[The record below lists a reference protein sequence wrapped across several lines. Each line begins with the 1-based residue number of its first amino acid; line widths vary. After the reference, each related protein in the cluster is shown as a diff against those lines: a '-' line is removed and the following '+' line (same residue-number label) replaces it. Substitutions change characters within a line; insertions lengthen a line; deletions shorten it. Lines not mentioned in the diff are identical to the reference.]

1 MMLMAEDDDFRSA
14 SELERKKK
22 KLEADFN
29 VFLCESQ
36 KWLVLV
42 QVVFYSTFL
51 LADSSWSFVA
61 DSRVVD
67 YSGYFWKSIGF
78 NCYLNCNASISK
90 LDIPSEVKLFL
101 DSAMYSVVNLLLL
114 VTLVTTAVVIRRRA
128 VQKRWVLWST
138 TLMVS
143 GAVFGPL
150 FAEIVAFKSWMEEF
164 AVFANQT
171 QVEVPIFKSLY
182 LQSWLMGNVQRQTG
196 FQGLVL
202 LAYAPRF
209 LPYVITCACLCF
221 AELVTEL
228 WFSSQLT
235 HNLALDNANWT
246 IYLSNFGVGMWGY
259 PVSNN
264 FTGYFIPAGIVW
276 CFERMLRN
284 SFLVQKSLELK
295 SKSLYKEARPFDQ
308 KTIRDWVEAVAVVR
322 RGNDFDNVV
331 TVSRDN
337 SQRWA
342 AESSNVASRNRHPW
356 ELDASEL
363 ELRSVIGSGSHG
375 QIYRGLYKGGP
386 VAVKTLFAIGDTE
399 SDSPE
404 MDAVYAETAAEA
416 EALSKLRHLNMMQF
430 FGICFLA
437 EQRSIAMVT
446 ELCAMDLRA
455 WIDEPRSKSDME
467 VWNILRQ
474 IARGLMYLHEDA
486 KIVHRDLKPSNIL
499 LTDKMVVKLC
509 DFGISR
515 SNSHGVSSFRWDI
528 GSEQSRSELQ
538 MEGTVEYLA
547 PECLQPNR
555 EERPSASKEV
565 LGAIGDEDTLAQFR
579 PVDVY
584 AFGCITWELVCAQQ
598 IWSQMRHRELVISAV
613 LAGERP
619 DTKACTFGNEQSA
632 ASMCELIDQCWDQ
645 TPSVRP
651 CAREIS
657 RRIDS
662 LMPSP

>member
-509 DFGISR
+509 DFGIS
-515 SNSHGVSSFRWDI
+515 SNTMA
-528 GSEQSRSELQ
+528 GSNEPIQNGLQ
-538 MEGTVEYLA
+538 MVGTVEYLA
-547 PECLQPNR
+547 PECLLSNA
-555 EERPSASKEV
+555 SASKEAV
-565 LGAIGDEDTLAQFR
+565 DVRNENTLAQLRF
-579 PVDVY
+579 V
-584 AFGCITWELVCAQQ
+584 
-598 IWSQMRHRELVISAV
+598 
-613 LAGERP
+613 
-619 DTKACTFGNEQSA
+619 
-632 ASMCELIDQCWDQ
+632 
-645 TPSVRP
+645 
-651 CAREIS
+651 
-657 RRIDS
+657 
-662 LMPSP
+662 